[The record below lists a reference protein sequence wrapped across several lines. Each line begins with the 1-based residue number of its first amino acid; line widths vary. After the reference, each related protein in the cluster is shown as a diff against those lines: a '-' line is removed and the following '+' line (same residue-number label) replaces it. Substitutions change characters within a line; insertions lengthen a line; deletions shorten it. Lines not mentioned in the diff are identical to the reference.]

1 MPTTFRLPL
10 TDTLL
15 AKFAI
20 PPTQTDVATSRRP
33 LTDTSFLNSV
43 LEVNVPAPAAAKV
56 PPTDTLFFSIAAFS
70 TVTVDLNVAAP
81 TAVTVL

>member
-1 MPTTFRLPL
+1 
-10 TDTLL
+10 
-15 AKFAI
+15 
-20 PPTQTDVATSRRP
+20 
-33 LTDTSFLNSV
+33 

-56 PPTDTLFFSIAAFS
+56 PPTDTLFLSIAAAS

>member
-1 MPTTFRLPL
+1 MFPL
-10 TDTLL
+10 TDTLSL
-15 AKFAI
+15 NFAM

-33 LTDTSFLNSV
+33 LTDTSFLKSV
-43 LEVNVPAPAAAKV
+43 LEVNVPAPAAANV
-56 PPTDTLFFSIAAFS
+56 PPTDTLFLSIAAFS